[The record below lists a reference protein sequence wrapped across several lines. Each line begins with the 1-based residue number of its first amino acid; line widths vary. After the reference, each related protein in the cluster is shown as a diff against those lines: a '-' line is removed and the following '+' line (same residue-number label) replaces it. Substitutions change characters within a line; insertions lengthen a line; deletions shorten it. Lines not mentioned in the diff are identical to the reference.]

1 MSKKKQAEAVS
12 LPSVLDSLI
21 NDREVDKVEKVR
33 KIKEGPV
40 TFHIRLTAEQK
51 LAKATVLENVVT
63 FLKGEPGTAK
73 STIACHAALD
83 RLIKGHVDKII
94 LTRPIEVVGKD
105 MGFLPGVG
113 NSATEGKMAPYISPL
128 LDTMYDLRSKKE
140 IDDMIEAGKIEVL
153 PVQFVRGKNFKNVF
167 VVIDESQNMTV
178 DDMIALVTRI
188 CPNSWMVFTS
198 DLNQIDLHDKHSSA
212 ANFVQDI
219 HAKFPGVAVVELLE
233 NFRHPLAIQ
242 IMKYLQEKVVERKE
256 QREHKNEVFKNKP
269 TVEVLG

>member
-1 MSKKKQAEAVS
+1 MGKKKKQAEATS
-12 LPSVLDSLI
+12 LPNVLGSLI
-21 NDREVDKVEKVR
+21 NDREIVQPEKTR

-40 TFHIRLTAEQK
+40 TFHIRLTPEQK
-51 LAKATVLENVVT
+51 IAKAIVLENVIT

-94 LTRPIEVVGKD
+94 LTRPTEVVGKD
-105 MGFLPGVG
+105 IGFLPGVG
-113 NSATEGKMAPYISPL
+113 NSATEGKLAPYISPL
-128 LDTMYDLRSKKE
+128 LDTMKELRSEKE
-140 IDDMIEAGKIEVL
+140 ILDMLEAGKIEVL

-178 DDMIALVTRI
+178 DDMMAMVTRV

-198 DLNQIDLHDKHSSA
+198 DLNQIDLHDKSRSA
-212 ANFVQDI
+212 ANLVQDL
-219 HAKFPGVAVVELLE
+219 HAKFPGVAVVELFE

-242 IMKYLQEKVVERKE
+242 IMKYLQEKVIEKKKE
-256 QREHKNEVFKNKP
+256 KEEHRNEILTIKQN
-269 TVEVLG
+269 G

>member
-1 MSKKKQAEAVS
+1 MSKKRQAAASAV
-12 LPSVLDSLI
+12 LPVLASVI
-21 NDREVDKVEKVR
+21 NDREVKPRTKDRHISTK
-33 KIKEGPV
+33 PV
-40 TFHIRLTAEQK
+40 TFHIQLTEEQK
-51 LAKATVLENVVT
+51 IAKATILENVVT

-73 STIACHAALD
+73 STIACNAALD

-105 MGFLPGVG
+105 IGFLPGVG
-113 NSATEGKMAPYISPL
+113 NSATEGKLAPYISPL
-128 LDTMYDLRSKKE
+128 LDTMYELRSRKE
-140 IDDMIEAGKIEVL
+140 IDDMIKNEQIEVL

-178 DDMIALVTRI
+178 DDMIAIVTRI

-198 DLNQIDLHDKHSSA
+198 DLNQIDLGDKAASA

-219 HAKFPGVAVVELLE
+219 HDMFPGVAVVELLE

-242 IMKYLQEKVVERKE
+242 IMKYLQGKVIEKKKLKEE
-256 QREHKNEVFKNKP
+256 QRNEVFRN
-269 TVEVLG
+269 TVAA